1 MTETSPVRRRR
12 GRGAKERI
20 LEAATEL
27 FTAQGVNAT
36 GMDQLTTVAGVSKR
50 TLYTHFTG
58 KEDLVHAY
66 LRQFEDVGL
75 PPETAAAPTGSG
87 AAAGP
92 PAAAD
97 PGGPDPREQLLA
109 VFDRKPRDTAGPIR
123 GCPFL
128 NAAVEVPDPEHPV
141 HRLAAA
147 YKSEFARRLA
157 GLARR
162 AGACDPDELGEQ
174 LALLYDGAAVRST
187 ALNSDR
193 PAAHA
198 RSVAALLIDAAIDGK
213 G

>member
-12 GRGAKERI
+12 GRGARERI

-50 TLYTHFTG
+50 TLYTHFAG
-58 KEDLVHAY
+58 KADLVHAY
-66 LRQFEDVGL
+66 LRQFEDMGL
-75 PPETAAAPTGSG
+75 PRE
-87 AAAGP
+87 
-92 PAAAD
+92 AAD
-97 PGGPDPREQLLA
+97 GADGPGYPGGPGGPDPREELLA
-109 VFDRKPRDTAGPIR
+109 VFDRRPRDTAGPIR

-128 NAAVEVPDPEHPV
+128 NAAVEMPDPEHPV

-162 AGACDPDELGEQ
+162 AGARDPDELGEQ
-174 LALLYDGAAVRST
+174 LALLYDGAAVRGT

-193 PAAHA
+193 PAAYA
-198 RSVAALLIDAAIDGK
+198 RSVAALLIDAATHDK